1 MGQQLLFVPTNT
13 GERPKVTTEQRD
25 RSPAGRFIYLAEKR
39 VSKAINALESIE
51 KLSEK
56 KNYSYTEDQV
66 QQIITA
72 LEAALDNVKT
82 KFSNEQEKRSREFK
96 LK

>member
-1 MGQQLLFVPTNT
+1 MGRQLLLVPTNT

-39 VSKAINALESIE
+39 VGKAINALESIE

-56 KNYSYTEDQV
+56 KNYYYTEDQV

-72 LEAALDNVKT
+72 LEAALGSVKT
-82 KFSNEQEKRSREFK
+82 KFSNEREKRSREFK

>member
-1 MGQQLLFVPTNT
+1 M
-13 GERPKVTTEQRD
+13 TTEPRD

-39 VSKAINALESIE
+39 VGKAINALESIE

-66 QQIITA
+66 QQIFTA
-72 LEAALDNVKT
+72 LEVALDNVKT
-82 KFSNEQEKRSREFK
+82 KFSNEQEKRSQDFK

>member
-1 MGQQLLFVPTNT
+1 MTN
-13 GERPKVTTEQRD
+13 EQRD
-25 RSPAGRFIYLAEKR
+25 RSPTGRFIYLAEKR
-39 VSKAINALESIE
+39 VGKAINALESIE

-66 QQIITA
+66 QQIFNA
-72 LEAALDNVKT
+72 LEVALDNLKT
-82 KFSNEQEKRSREFK
+82 KFSNEQEKRPREFK

>member
-1 MGQQLLFVPTNT
+1 M
-13 GERPKVTTEQRD
+13 TTEQRD

-39 VSKAINALESIE
+39 VGKAINAFESIE

-72 LEAALDNVKT
+72 LEAALDNVKV